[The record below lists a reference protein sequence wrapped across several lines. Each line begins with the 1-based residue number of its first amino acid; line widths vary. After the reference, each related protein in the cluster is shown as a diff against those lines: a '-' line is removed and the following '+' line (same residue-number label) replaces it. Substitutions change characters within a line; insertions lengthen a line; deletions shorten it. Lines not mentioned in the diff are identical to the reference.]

1 MKINLIGAV
10 LCGGL
15 LVAAPATGSAAD
27 GNPVGGSQVNEE
39 SSPSAAKAP
48 VGNYRNWRA
57 RRLQR
62 MQKQKL
68 NK

>member
-1 MKINLIGAV
+1 MKINLIGAL

-15 LVAAPATGSAAD
+15 LIAAPATGSAAE
-27 GNPVGGSQVNEE
+27 GNPVSGSQLHEE

-48 VGNYRNWRA
+48 VGNYRSWRA